1 MNEPKPYL
9 LTLVTVFLTLIVGMM
24 LSIAVYLSLSTHPP
38 VIAYFFNSAERSKTE
53 TNREKKDSVKLYS
66 EPEKNILPAV
76 NIIDI
81 DPEDTVS
88 LIPGSPNEAAAS
100 LQILRNEI
108 DMLLSKR
115 YTNAKSISDIEK
127 INEINKWI
135 AALKN
140 KNKTVEEE
148 NRQLNS
154 ILKLLKQNIQKDNLA
169 VSPKELLEVKKAN
182 NIKIESIQFKAVASE
197 EWLNKETSKAEQT
210 EKLAG
215 SVVLAGNNNAANGEI
230 LLVVI
235 QPDGS
240 VLQTSDWETGIFYSN
255 TGKQIYTKKL
265 RFSSNDGNNKKIDFS
280 LQAEKYFPG
289 KYTIEIYYGGA
300 LLRTVTKILS

>member
-53 TNREKKDSVKLYS
+53 TNREKKDSVKMYS
-66 EPEKNILPAV
+66 EPAKIILPAV
-76 NIIDI
+76 NIIDN
-81 DPEDTVS
+81 PEDSVS

-100 LQILRNEI
+100 LQSLRNEI

-115 YTNAKSISDIEK
+115 YINAKSISDIEK

-169 VSPKELLEVKKAN
+169 VSPKELHEVKKAN
-182 NIKIESIQFKAVASE
+182 NVKIESIQIKAVASE

-210 EKLAG
+210 AKLAG
-215 SVVLAGNNNAANGEI
+215 SVVLAGNNNAANEEI
-230 LLVVI
+230 MLVVI

-289 KYTIEIYYGGA
+289 KYTVEIYYGGT